1 MNNIPKNKIYAFTL
15 KINYIIGFFF
25 FFFTL
30 LEFISLERF
39 KIFKIDW
46 I

>member
-25 FFFTL
+25 FFTL